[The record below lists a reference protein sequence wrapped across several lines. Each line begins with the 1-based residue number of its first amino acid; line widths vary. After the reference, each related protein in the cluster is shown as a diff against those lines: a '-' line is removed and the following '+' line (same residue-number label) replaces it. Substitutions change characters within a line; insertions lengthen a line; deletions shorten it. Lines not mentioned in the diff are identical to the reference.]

1 MIYYVLETFGLTER
15 QFQFDELIAFASLIR
30 LRNAYWACAGG
41 FFAVLLAKRLGF

>member
-41 FFAVLLAKRLGF
+41 FFAVLLAIWLGF